1 MGHDALPARRIR
13 GAGMKAVLKKVD
25 GYWVILA
32 KCKDGTF
39 ADYRFRKEEDAWVW
53 AHLVGADVE
62 VVR

>member
-1 MGHDALPARRIR
+1 
-13 GAGMKAVLKKVD
+13 MKAVLKKVD
-25 GYWVILA
+25 GFWVILS